1 MDKAVFLDRDG
12 VINEVKNDRV
22 QHVNTT
28 TDVYLLP
35 GAAKAIKRLNDLHYK
50 VFIVTNQGG
59 IGLGLMKQR
68 TLTKIHLKLLDLLL
82 QEAEAVVDD
91 IAYCPHKPQAGCI
104 CRKPKPVMILDLAAK
119 HNVDL
124 ENSFTIGDWAT
135 DIVAGKAAKTRTI
148 LIVDEQE
155 VMPVMEVDHIVF
167 SLQEAV
173 NWIAEETKKPSP
185 VEA

>member
-22 QHVNTT
+22 RYVNAA

-35 GAAKAIKRLNDLHYK
+35 GAAKAIKILNDLQYK

-59 IGLGLMKQR
+59 IGLGFIKER
-68 TLTKIHLKLLDLLL
+68 TLTKIHLKLLHLLL
-82 QEAEAVVDD
+82 QEADAVIDD
-91 IAYCPHKPQAGCI
+91 IAYCPHKPHAGCI
-104 CRKPKPVMILDLAAK
+104 CRKPKPAMILELAAK
-119 HNVDL
+119 HNIDL
-124 ENSFTIGDWAT
+124 ENSFTIGDWVT

-155 VMPVMEVDHIVF
+155 VMPVIEVDRIAF

-173 NWIAEETKKPSP
+173 SWILEETKRPSP